1 MSNDVHSVSDFVAGV
16 PSTIT
21 IDAELATK
29 ADVIPTHIIVNSLAD
44 FPAPVAN
51 VITLADN
58 TAYLIVGTVDISP
71 NRIVTG
77 IRNTIGGEDKQ
88 NDILLSDTSGVL
100 LTMDS
105 SSTDLKALTLNTC
118 TVRAVNGTLF
128 SITST
133 AQRNVF
139 VIDNCNLTSSSTI
152 GTLNNFTSFV
162 MRNSAFT
169 NATVG
174 GVTITGTNGT
184 FRVRDGNYATVTG
197 TCFAFGVSTCTSIG
211 ISRNLITT
219 TGGQTFLSGTT
230 GGANVS
236 VAGLLHDNIFNG
248 GGTYV
253 STITATDTNWLW
265 TANVGVTNT
274 PIGSSPVWGDIT
286 GTLTDQL
293 DLQAELDLK
302 ADVGDAPTAHADSH
316 KLGGSDVILLNEFGN
331 PTASVEFNQQQAL
344 QFRLENRTS
353 DPGSPANGECWL
365 RTDL

>member
-1 MSNDVHSVSDFVAGV
+1 MSDIHGISDFVAGAV
-16 PSTIT
+16 TSLTV
-21 IDAELATK
+21 DEELTGK
-29 ADVIPTHIIVNSLAD
+29 ADVVTNHVPVSSLAD
-44 FPAPVAN
+44 FPTPVAN
-51 VITLADN
+51 VITLEDD
-58 TAYLIVGTVDISP
+58 TAYLLNGTVDISP

-77 IRNTIGGEDKQ
+77 IRNAIVGTDKQ
-88 NDILLSDTSGVL
+88 NDILLSDTSGTL
-100 LTMDS
+100 ITMDS

-128 SITST
+128 SITSS

-162 MRNSAFT
+162 MRNSAFL
-169 NATVG
+169 NASVS

-184 FRVRDGNYATVTG
+184 FRVRDGNYATITG
-197 TCFAFGVSTCTSIG
+197 TCFALGVSTCTSIG

-286 GTLTDQL
+286 GTLADQL

-302 ADVGDAPTAHADSH
+302 ADVGDAPTAHAASH
-316 KLGGSDVILLNEFGN
+316 KLGGGDVILLNEFGN